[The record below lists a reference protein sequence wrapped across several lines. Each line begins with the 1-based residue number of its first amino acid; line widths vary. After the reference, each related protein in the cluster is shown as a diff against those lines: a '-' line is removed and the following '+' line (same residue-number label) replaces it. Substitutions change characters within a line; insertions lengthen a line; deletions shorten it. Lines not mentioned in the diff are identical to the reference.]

1 MLRARACFLILIQWT
16 GLTMAAE
23 QSSQGITLSAD
34 ATEFVVGGSIPVKLA
49 YLNTTPN
56 PVTFKEPL
64 KTWEV
69 QFRAARNATPEE
81 DRPFGKMSSYT
92 TPGGVE
98 RRTVEAAKSVTL
110 DPGKHVAYEY
120 DVGARWPELFSPG
133 QVRVSVIDLHGEPW
147 RAASNELTWKVV
159 FTAESV
165 DHLLA
170 ILGSAKSTADAKH
183 FAVYWLHTLNAD
195 FQFNLEHE
203 DATAKKANQ
212 SALRK
217 FKKWWGANRDSDA
230 VAKQLAANNRT
241 K

>member
-1 MLRARACFLILIQWT
+1 
-16 GLTMAAE
+16 MAAE

-34 ATEFVVGGSIPVKLA
+34 ATEYVVGGAIPVKLA

-69 QFRAARNATPEE
+69 QFRAARNATPPE

-92 TPGGVE
+92 TPAGVE
-98 RRTVEAAKSVTL
+98 RRTVEAAKPVTL
-110 DPGKHVAYEY
+110 DPGKQAAFEY
-120 DVGARWPELFSPG
+120 DVGTRWPELFSPG
-133 QVRVSVIDLHGEPW
+133 QVRVSVVDLHGEPW
-147 RAASNELTWKVV
+147 RTVSNELTWKII

-183 FAVYWLHTLNAD
+183 FAVYWLHTLDTD
-195 FQFNLEHE
+195 FQFNLEH
-203 DATAKKANQ
+203 DAVEIKKANQ
-212 SALRK
+212 AALKK
-217 FKKWWGANRDSDA
+217 FKKWWVANRDSDA
-230 VAKQLAANNRT
+230 VAQLLAANNRT